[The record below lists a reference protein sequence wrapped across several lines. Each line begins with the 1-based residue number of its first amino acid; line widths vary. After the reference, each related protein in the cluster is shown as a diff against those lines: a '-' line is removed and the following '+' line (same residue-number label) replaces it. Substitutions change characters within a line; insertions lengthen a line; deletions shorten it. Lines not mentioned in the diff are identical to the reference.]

1 MFGIQRMIDAAYAF
15 YTVGYLDIPKLQI
28 QQQYKYNEML
38 RQKKMKERFLYHS
51 ARKPSNMSDKDIEE
65 FDYLTWYFEVFTK
78 GVRRDDKA
86 SLKPRK

>member
-1 MFGIQRMIDAAYAF
+1 MFGIQRMIDAAYNF
-15 YTVGYLDIPKLQI
+15 YTTGYLTIPRLQI

-51 ARKPSNMSDKDIEE
+51 SRKPSDMTTKETEE
-65 FDYLTWYFEVFTK
+65 FDYLAWYFNVFTK
-78 GVRRDDKA
+78 GVRSDDKA